1 MLIGSLFSF
10 MSRILN
16 GLTRAFNL
24 LMGPLAVGVVI
35 IVLYLW
41 LVKPL
46 VFIAALML
54 IAFVVALTISRVM
67 GE

>member
-1 MLIGSLFSF
+1 M
-10 MSRILN
+10 
-16 GLTRAFNL
+16 NL
-24 LMGPLAVGVVI
+24 LLGPLAVGTVI

-46 VFIAALML
+46 LFLAALML
-54 IAFVVALTISRVM
+54 VAFVVALAISRVM

>member
-1 MLIGSLFSF
+1 

-16 GLTRAFNL
+16 GLTRAMNL
-24 LMGPLAVGVVI
+24 LLGPLAVGTVI

-46 VFIAALML
+46 LFLAALML
-54 IAFVVALTISRVM
+54 VAFVVALAISRVM

>member
-1 MLIGSLFSF
+1 
-10 MSRILN
+10 
-16 GLTRAFNL
+16 
-24 LMGPLAVGVVI
+24 MGPLAVGVVI

-46 VFIAALML
+46 VLIAALML
-54 IAFVVALTISRVM
+54 VAFVVALAISRVM